1 MGDNDTECFLLR
13 PSVNIILGSQ
23 YYHKYR
29 YPQKEKNFSESL
41 SKRWVAVHDTIAC
54 YQCKE
59 KYFSSAWYY
68 FDKNFQTWPG
78 FWREIMGMLTQKWD
92 VSPQLFVSKVFVWR
106 LFSLFEAG
114 RELFDKQMICH
125 FWPGAVWRLGPVVRW
140 LTSVSQ
146 SLRGRLTVWVYH
158 RLTVASS
165 TVISSGL
172 PPSVS
177 IPAARAFTAN
187 GDRNWKYHTTC

>member
-1 MGDNDTECFLLR
+1 MSGR
-13 PSVNIILGSQ
+13 PWHNCL
-23 YYHKYR
+23 
-29 YPQKEKNFSESL
+29 L
-41 SKRWVAVHDTIAC
+41 SKQGEIFFQSLILFW
-54 YQCKE
+54 QE
-59 KYFSSAWYY
+59 FPNMAW
-68 FDKNFQTWPG
+68 
-78 FWREIMGMLTQKWD
+78 ILTRNNGNVLPK
-92 VSPQLFVSKVFVWR
+92 SRCFPQLFVSKMFVWR

-114 RELFDKQMICH
+114 KELFDKQMICH

-146 SLRGRLTVWVYH
+146 SLRGRLTVFWVYH

>member
-1 MGDNDTECFLLR
+1 M
-13 PSVNIILGSQ
+13 
-23 YYHKYR
+23 
-29 YPQKEKNFSESL
+29 
-41 SKRWVAVHDTIAC
+41 AVHDTIAC
-54 YQCKE
+54 YQSKE
-59 KYFSSAWYY
+59 DYFSSAWYY
-68 FDKNFQTWPG
+68 FDKSFQTWPG
-78 FWREIMGMLTQKWD
+78 FWREIMGMLTQNWD
-92 VSPQLFVSKVFVWR
+92 ASPKLFVPKVFVWK
-106 LFSLFEAG
+106 LFSLFEAVW
-114 RELFDKQMICH
+114 ELFDKQMICQ

-146 SLRGRLTVWVYH
+146 SLRGRLTVLWVYH

-187 GDRNWKYHTTC
+187 GDRNWKYHTTCYK